1 MSHVCVGHEYT
12 NKLDMWSVLYTTW
25 VLLGGVEKKRKMAK
39 FLQGNAE
46 LESKSRKALRQGGEQ

>member
-46 LESKSRKALRQGGEQ
+46 LGI